1 MANEKESAKKAKAY
15 EAKFVE
21 VKDEKASAKKDEKSN
36 TKEKNISAEETAT
49 LQVFTVPV
57 MKPVESEYLELSERY
72 VAVRD
77 ELNELVESV
86 KDVVVTE
93 EYLVE
98 ATAIQRKVNAL
109 WNEIEDKRKEYHKY
123 VDSIFYDP
131 IAEKIEKEI
140 KIVYQE
146 WENTFKAEKTRVENQ
161 LLENR
166 VNEVSAWFSE
176 TAKESGLEWLTLN
189 DALNQKAVKITRKN
203 KAADIVKSANAFIE
217 KVKDDIAVLRDGY
230 GDEEIAEYRKTFNA
244 ASAIATVRA
253 RNEEIEKAKQV
264 QFTPEAP
271 LVQEVVE
278 PQAPQAQADGKMTRV
293 WELTGT
299 REQLVALAKTAIKLG
314 VEYRVLGGK

>member
-1 MANEKESAKKAKAY
+1 MANEKESTGKIKMH

-21 VKDEKASAKKDEKSN
+21 IKEEKTNTKKDEKSN
-36 TKEKNISAEETAT
+36 TGKKDSPAEKTTS
-49 LQVFTVPV
+49 LQVFTAPV
-57 MKPVESEYLELSERY
+57 MKPVESEYLELCERY
-72 VAVRD
+72 VEIRD

-109 WNEIEDKRKEYHKY
+109 WNEIEDKRKEYHRY

-140 KIVYQE
+140 KVVYQE
-146 WENTFKAEKTRVENQ
+146 WENTFKAEKTKVENQ

-203 KAADIVKSANAFIE
+203 KFTDIVQSANAFIE

-253 RNEEIEKAKQV
+253 RNEEIERAKQV
-264 QFTPEAP
+264 QFAPEAP
-271 LVQEVVE
+271 LVQEIVE
-278 PQAPQAQADGKMTRV
+278 PQAPQVQSDGKMTRV

-314 VEYRVLGGK
+314 VEYRVLGGN